1 MCPWARHW
9 NPGGSWWSSNIWVQ
23 ISLDNFLF
31 FPQVIKYWLSLM
43 TTSIHA
49 SWLSGLLLLGPQN
62 QHQPFNIQKIR
73 LWICCFLCRQHI
85 RLDYCN
91 VLLTGLPP
99 CAIWPLQ
106 TVQNGAACVVFD
118 QPSRSHV
125 TPSFRSL
132 LWLPVAV
139 RMKFKA
145 LALSES
151 WIQPSWLVAATP
163 HHTISKTSSY
173 AVPKQWKNNKHRCT
187 HSSPTPNNHTLVRS

>member
-1 MCPWARHW
+1 
-9 NPGGSWWSSNIWVQ
+9 
-23 ISLDNFLF
+23 
-31 FPQVIKYWLSLM
+31 M

-62 QHQPFNIQKIR
+62 QHQPFNIHKIR

-125 TPSFRSL
+125 TPRSGL
-132 LWLPVAV
+132 CFGSLWLFAWSSRLWHCQSHEFNP
-139 RMKFKA
+139 
-145 LALSES
+145 LG
-151 WIQPSWLVAATP
+151 WLRL
-163 HHTISKTSSY
+163 HHTTKYQRLPAMLFQNSEKTTNT
-173 AVPKQWKNNKHRCT
+173 AARTAAPL
-187 HSSPTPNNHTLVRS
+187 PIITL